1 MGYRST
7 DSDPEIWIKRS
18 TTENGNAYYN
28 YILVYVDDVI
38 HLAKDAQEYMLNI
51 NQIYWMKEGFGIPDI
66 YIGANSDKFKLD
78 DRRTVWYMTWVEYLC
93 GAIKNID

>member
-51 NQIYWMKEGFGIPDI
+51 NQIY
-66 YIGANSDKFKLD
+66 
-78 DRRTVWYMTWVEYLC
+78 
-93 GAIKNID
+93 